1 MRLKKYEKCAPS
13 FGRSSLTTAAAIAM
27 YFGSTAAFADQPVK
41 LSDAQLDV
49 VSAGAVSVNI
59 KAQSRGRNGSIGS
72 SEVIVSSTAD
82 TDGGYTLETAVAVG
96 QSYVCCNGGKT
107 SVKVSR
113 DGMAIKTSGG
123 SVTSTIRLLNY
134 GSYSFGI
141 GVQIGL
147 SAN

>member
-1 MRLKKYEKCAPS
+1 MHPENHKKNITSYS
-13 FGRSSLTTAAAIAM
+13 RSLIPAAIAALCL
-27 YFGSTAAFADQPVK
+27 GSMSVSANEPVK
-41 LSDAQLDV
+41 LSNAQLDG

-59 KAQSRGRNGSIGS
+59 KTQSRGRNGSVGS
-72 SEVIVSSTAD
+72 SQVNVSSTANSN
-82 TDGGYTLETAVAVG
+82 GAFTLETAIATG

-107 SVKVSR
+107 SVKVDRS
-113 DGMAIKTSGG
+113 GMAIKTSGG